1 MINSSYSYYICR
13 IFNKLRELGHSDRY
27 FHWTCQD
34 ESSWKWN
41 SLIYQQRPLTDR
53 SKLFHSLKQ
62 QRVTRYSDTVWSTI
76 RPQLEKTIQLRREKK
91 FPSNKSARN
100 AELAYLYAKFQE
112 SFIGPNFLPWTILA
126 SVPVVATMLAAD
138 DYSQPL
144 TREGWQWTYISKQ
157 LPGIV
162 KRFHRMVVR
171 DYLDVLFR
179 DGDTNFYTNDN
190 WAARFEK
197 EKYSKISGPTE
208 DEISYVQRAL
218 SFFDTPQGIFSY
230 DMLEGVGWWAPFSPV
245 PCSVSRIARAVIAQM
260 QLRSDIG
267 MSQMLSLGNA
277 FVCARCG
284 SMELMSWLELVSYFD
299 SIFGEGGY

>member
-1 MINSSYSYYICR
+1 MEHNSPPVR
-13 IFNKLRELGHSDRY
+13 KDHTAEARE
-27 FHWTCQD
+27 
-34 ESSWKWN
+34 E
-41 SLIYQQRPLTDR
+41 IP
-53 SKLFHSLKQ
+53 
-62 QRVTRYSDTVWSTI
+62 I
-76 RPQLEKTIQLRREKK
+76 
-91 FPSNKSARN
+91 NKSARN

-162 KRFHRMVVR
+162 KRFHRMVVG
-171 DYLDVLFR
+171 DYLAVLFR
-179 DGDTNFYTNDN
+179 DGDTNFYTNDD

-197 EKYSKISGPTE
+197 AKYSEIRGPTE
-208 DEISYVQRAL
+208 EQISYVQRAL

-230 DMLEGVGWWAPFSPV
+230 DMLEGVGWWVPFSPV

-284 SMELMSWLELVSYFD
+284 SMELMSWLELVSYFN
-299 SIFGEGGY
+299 SVFGEGGY